1 LTKPTLIIYAAN
13 DPMFDPSIIYD
24 LDKVCKG
31 NNKLE
36 LLLTKYGGH
45 VHYLNSKKGQKLS
58 NDSDVWWAWN
68 RVLDWFL
75 LNG

>member
-1 LTKPTLIIYAAN
+1 
-13 DPMFDPSIIYD
+13 MFDPSIIYD

-45 VHYLNSKKGQKLS
+45 VHYLNSQKGQKLS